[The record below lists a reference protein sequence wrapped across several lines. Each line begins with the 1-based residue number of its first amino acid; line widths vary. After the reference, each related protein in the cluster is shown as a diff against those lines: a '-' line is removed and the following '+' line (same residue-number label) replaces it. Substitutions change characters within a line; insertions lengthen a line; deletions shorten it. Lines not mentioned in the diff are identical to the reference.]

1 LIIFGSTG
9 LLVLVGLILSG
20 FVARK
25 YMKKYIRETTP
36 EEEEQIEKE
45 KEKETLIASEETGI
59 EEI

>member
-1 LIIFGSTG
+1 
-9 LLVLVGLILSG
+9 LVLVGLILSG

-36 EEEEQIEKE
+36 EEEQVE

>member
-1 LIIFGSTG
+1 
-9 LLVLVGLILSG
+9 LVGLILSG